1 MNKTGFIEKLEKE
14 TGYSHGDCIKINS
27 VLEDTFI
34 IGKTNKEKIIT
45 KFTEV
50 LEIDE
55 KTAEDLYNKVMGIIG
70 DQIKN
75 KIKHP
80 FAK

>member
-1 MNKTGFIEKLEKE
+1 MNKTGFIKELEKE
-14 TGYSHGDCIKINS
+14 TGYSYEDCIKINS

-34 IGKTNKEKIIT
+34 IGKTNKEKIVAN
-45 KFTEV
+45 FVEV
-50 LEIDE
+50 LKIDE
-55 KTAEDLYNKVMGIIG
+55 KAADDLYNKVISIIG